1 MDADGSLVPN
11 QFTVTIGGIAGT
23 TTIAG
28 FYLDSLLVRTIEGD
42 PLVDSDPNHLRFA
55 LAPVYVHD
63 IELMDPVTMDTFTF
77 DGVFGTNY
85 LFGSGDL
92 SALSG
97 FDVPFRPGPFE
108 WLVLDFDWSP
118 PTLGLILTPAATPT
132 TTPTATPTPT
142 PTPEPRAILQ
152 LVAVGVGL
160 AFLKNRRMR
169 KNQRAKLTS

>member
-55 LAPVYVHD
+55 PAPVYVHD

-77 DGVFGTNY
+77 DGIFGTNY

-108 WLVLDFDWSP
+108 WLVLDFDSSP
-118 PTLGLILTPAATPT
+118 PTLGLILPPAVP
-132 TTPTATPTPT
+132 
-142 PTPEPRAILQ
+142 LH
-152 LVAVGVGL
+152 VAVPVGAAGL
-160 AFLKNRRMR
+160 IALLGIRLLR
-169 KNQRAKLTS
+169 KSRSR